1 MRNLKYPFQQ
11 GYLDSLCGIYSMLN
25 ANRLVNNVSYENSQ
39 PLFNYIISFLYK
51 KRLLQRVIIEG
62 INHRNFSNL
71 MNAVGANLFPLME
84 ANKKGFSKLNE
95 WWEYTK
101 QFMEEKPNRAVILSI
116 GGLHDH
122 LTVIQKMTDK
132 MMILFDSDGF
142 KTIRKSSCKIQGYS
156 KPDKYVIYYSQCWY
170 LGKE

>member
-1 MRNLKYPFQQ
+1 MKYPFMQ
-11 GYLDSLCGIYSMLN
+11 GWLDSCCGIYSIVN
-25 ANRLVNNVSYENSQ
+25 ANRIVNNVSYDESQ
-39 PLFNYIISFLYK
+39 PVFNEIIKNLH
-51 KRLLQRVIIEG
+51 KRKILKDVILEG

-84 ANKKGFSKLNE
+84 ANKKGFLKLND

-122 LTVIQKMTDK
+122 LTVIQKMTDR
-132 MMILFDSDGF
+132 MMILFDSDGL

>member
-1 MRNLKYPFQQ
+1 MKSPFMQ
-11 GYLDSLCGIYSMLN
+11 GWLDSCCGIYSIVN
-25 ANRLVNNVSYENSQ
+25 ANRIVNNVSYDESQ
-39 PLFNYIISFLYK
+39 PIFNEIIKSLH
-51 KRLLQRVIIEG
+51 KRKILKDVILEG
-62 INHRNFSNL
+62 INHRNFSTL
-71 MNAVGANLFPLME
+71 MNSVGANLFPLME

-95 WWEYTK
+95 WWDYTR
-101 QFMEEKPNRAVILSI
+101 QFIEEKPNRAVILSI

-142 KTIRKSSCKIQGYS
+142 KTIRKSSCKLQGYS
-156 KPDKYVIYYSQCWY
+156 KTDKYVIYYSQCWY

>member
-1 MRNLKYPFQQ
+1 MKSPFMQ
-11 GYLDSLCGIYSMLN
+11 GWLDSCCGIYSIVN
-25 ANRLVNNVSYENSQ
+25 ANRIVNNVSYDESQ
-39 PLFNYIISFLYK
+39 PIFNEIIKSLH
-51 KRLLQRVIIEG
+51 KRKILKDVILEG
-62 INHRNFSNL
+62 INHRNFSTL
-71 MNAVGANLFPLME
+71 MNSVGTSLFPLME

-95 WWEYTK
+95 WWDYTR
-101 QFMEEKPNRAVILSI
+101 QFIEEKPNRAVILSI

-142 KTIRKSSCKIQGYS
+142 KTIRKSSCKLQGYS
-156 KPDKYVIYYSQCWY
+156 KTDKYVIYYSQCWY